1 MSSGMDEAREGS
13 TIKQSSMSGSAVP
26 SVKALLGVREG

>member
-13 TIKQSSMSGSAVP
+13 TMKQSSMSGSEVP